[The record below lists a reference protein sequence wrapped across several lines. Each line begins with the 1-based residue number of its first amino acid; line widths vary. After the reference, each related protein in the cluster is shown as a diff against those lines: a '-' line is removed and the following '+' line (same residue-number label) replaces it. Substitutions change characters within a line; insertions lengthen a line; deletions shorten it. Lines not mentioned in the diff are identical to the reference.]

1 METATLAEQLM
12 GLRIIQGDM
21 VEILN
26 PYYFLLRDQDG
37 KNVRVHTNKK
47 TKITGD
53 INPGAR
59 IEAQV
64 KRNDLAVKMSLVAI
78 HE

>member
-1 METATLAEQLM
+1 METAMLAEQLM
-12 GLRIIQGDM
+12 GLRIIQGDV
-21 VEILN
+21 VEIIN
-26 PYYFLLRDQDG
+26 PYYFLRDQDG

-64 KRNDLAVKMSLVAI
+64 KRNNLEVKMSLVAI

>member
-12 GLRIIQGDM
+12 GLRIIQGDV
-21 VEILN
+21 VEIIN
-26 PYYFLLRDQDG
+26 PYYFLRDQDG

-64 KRNDLAVKMSLVAI
+64 KRNNLEVKMSLVAI

>member
-1 METATLAEQLM
+1 M
-12 GLRIIQGDM
+12 GLRIIQGDV
-21 VEILN
+21 VEIIN
-26 PYYFLLRDQDG
+26 PYYFLRDQDG

-64 KRNDLAVKMSLVAI
+64 KRNNLEVKMSLVAI

>member
-12 GLRIIQGDM
+12 GLRIIQSDE

-26 PYYFLLRDQDG
+26 PYYFLRDQDG

-64 KRNDLAVKMSLVAI
+64 KRNNLAVKMSLVAI